1 MKCEN
6 VNDNG
11 EEELEAFFDR
21 YLVNF
26 NPNFFQLTRRKTDR
40 YFRGYVPDTRLMGW
54 LLSTDA
60 RRLHDAVTLRAWK
73 GIEEIRDFVRSR
85 CIEEKVVYLQAFQ
98 ERIFVVLLI
107 RERIARGGLLL
118 PFSSHGF
125 IGGR

>member
-85 CIEEKVVYLQAFQ
+85 CIEEKVVYLQAF
-98 ERIFVVLLI
+98 
-107 RERIARGGLLL
+107 
-118 PFSSHGF
+118 
-125 IGGR
+125 